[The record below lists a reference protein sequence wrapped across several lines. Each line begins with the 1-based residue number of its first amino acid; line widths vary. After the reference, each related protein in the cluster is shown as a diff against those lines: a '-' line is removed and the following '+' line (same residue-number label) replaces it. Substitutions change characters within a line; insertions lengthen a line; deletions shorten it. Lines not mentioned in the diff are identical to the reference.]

1 MWWNKQLLEL
11 GVDQATLIGEPD
23 PLVFGFS
30 KIFTMFLD
38 RFQTWFS
45 EEIVPTNER
54 LRWIDNDKLPARLE
68 LKDHFHAYESEEN
81 RSEII
86 GWVMSTFHLL
96 HLITCSSRR

>member
-1 MWWNKQLLEL
+1 MLEL